1 MRTGEEN
8 DEQRSKVRGQG
19 GDRHR
24 RRHRHRTG
32 DARPA
37 GERGATLLFA
47 ERQGKLDLLVN
58 FAGVLRAVRSVEEML
73 EDFVRILQVNL
84 VGTFLCC
91 REALPISANPRAIS

>member
-1 MRTGEEN
+1 MMSSARFVDKVAIVTGAATA
-8 DEQRSKVRGQG
+8 
-19 GDRHR
+19 
-24 RRHRHRTG
+24 TG
-32 DARPA
+32 IGRATLARLA
-37 GERGATLLFA
+37 SEGATLLFA

-58 FAGVLRAVRSVEEML
+58 FAGVPRAVRSVEEML

>member
-1 MRTGEEN
+1 MMSSAARFVDKVAIVTGAA
-8 DEQRSKVRGQG
+8 
-19 GDRHR
+19 
-24 RRHRHRTG
+24 TG
-32 DARPA
+32 IGRATLARLA
-37 GERGATLLFA
+37 SEGATLLFA